1 MNRLGGVIRRLDFG
15 LQAVVPLVTFVFA
28 WWMGWSVFVA
38 IGAFVAAAIVT
49 AILRPRR
56 PGRWTE

>member
-1 MNRLGGVIRRLDFG
+1 MNSVIHRRDFG
-15 LQAVVPLVTFVFA
+15 LHSLVPAAAFALA
-28 WWMGWSVFVA
+28 WWMGRGVFVA
-38 IGAFVAAAIVT
+38 IGTAVAAAIVT